1 MPDVQAETPPAPLPD
16 DKSGQTAAQSA
27 VLPSDTGNAVINPSA
42 DSPAAPGL
50 TPAPAAVPASP
61 AEAGE
66 GMEAQAPTEEAPPP
80 PKATPA
86 QPAETSEG
94 TAKSA
99 TKPDEASE
107 VAVAGEGMAAEANG
121 KEKADSESTA
131 AKGSK
136 KDSEE
141 EKTFSTSA
149 LKESLQNAII
159 AGNIPQIVL
168 HMITYATNMGVS
180 DIHIEPQEKIVR
192 IRFRLDGVLQ
202 LIVEYP
208 SNIHPAVVSR
218 MKIMSGMK
226 IDEQRIP
233 QDGRMQIT
241 TEDGRALDLRV
252 STLPTVNGEKIVS
265 RIQDKSKS
273 IPDLPDLGIQ
283 GENMAKMERFTKL
296 PNGVILV
303 TGPTGSG
310 KTNTLYSTLTRL
322 NTIGVNIVTFED
334 PVEYQMDGLSQSQ
347 VKPDINYDFASG
359 LRTALR
365 QDPDII
371 MVGEIRDQETI
382 EIAIRA
388 ALTGHLVLSTIH
400 TNSAVGTLT
409 RITDMGV
416 KGFLIASAIR
426 GIIAQRLVRK
436 VCEDC
441 KESYTPE
448 PPIVEEITKTLKGLS
463 EKHVDPA
470 LIKDMKL
477 YRGKGCDKCGD
488 TGNRGRM
495 GIFEIMEMTREL
507 GLLVINNAPDTDMMD
522 QAKKDGMITLKQDGY
537 IKAIKGMISMEEVHR
552 VVQ

>member
-1 MPDVQAETPPAPLPD
+1 MADIQIETPPAPLGSSSD
-16 DKSGQTAAQSA
+16 GSSAQQGQADPVNMNQA
-27 VLPSDTGNAVINPSA
+27 VN
-42 DSPAAPGL
+42 
-50 TPAPAAVPASP
+50 TPQESVQ
-61 AEAGE
+61 GV
-66 GMEAQAPTEEAPPP
+66 APTAEVAAIPDSPPP
-80 PKATPA
+80 PKAVPEAVAPTIKTVDTA
-86 QPAETSEG
+86 ESSDDAVETSQGASAEKKEG
-94 TAKSA
+94 EPK
-99 TKPDEASE
+99 
-107 VAVAGEGMAAEANG
+107 
-121 KEKADSESTA
+121 KEE
-131 AKGSK
+131 K
-136 KDSEE
+136 KEEKEE
-141 EKTFSTSA
+141 EKISPA
-149 LKESLQNAII
+149 AVLESLQNSII

-168 HMITYATNMGVS
+168 HMITYATAMDVS
-180 DIHIEPQEKIVR
+180 DIHIEPMEKVVR
-192 IRFRLDGVLQ
+192 LRFRVDGALR

-208 SNIHPAVVSR
+208 LNIHPAVVSR
-218 MKIMSGMK
+218 VKIMSGLK
-226 IDEQRIP
+226 IDEQRVP

-241 TEDGRALDLRV
+241 TEDGRGLDLRV

-265 RIQDKSKS
+265 RIQDKSKK

-283 GENMAKMERFTKL
+283 GENLKKMEIFTGM

-322 NTIGVNIVTFED
+322 NTIDVNIMTFED

-347 VKPDINYDFASG
+347 MKPEIDYDFASG

-426 GIIAQRLVRK
+426 GIIAQRLVRT
-436 VCEDC
+436 VCPHC
-441 KESYTPE
+441 KELYTPE
-448 PPIVEEITKTLKGLS
+448 PKVLEEIKKELSDLKEGF
-463 EKHVDPA
+463 VDQ
-470 LIKDMKL
+470 KL
-477 YRGKGCDKCGD
+477 FENPQLARGKGCEACGD
-488 TGNRGRM
+488 SGNKGRM
-495 GIFEIMEMTREL
+495 GLFEIMEMTRDL
-507 GLLVINNAPDTDMMD
+507 GSLVIGNAPDTEMKD
-522 QAKKDGMITLKQDGY
+522 QAQKDGMITLKQDGY
-537 IKAIKGMISMEEVHR
+537 IKALQGDIPIEEVYR

>member
-1 MPDVQAETPPAPLPD
+1 MTENQIDPSQSDNLHPA
-16 DKSGQTAAQSA
+16 
-27 VLPSDTGNAVINPSA
+27 
-42 DSPAAPGL
+42 
-50 TPAPAAVPASP
+50 APAAVLANEAVAVDTAEISNEAVETQHAASAPEALPAPVTP
-61 AEAGE
+61 AVAPSETEAGSKPE
-66 GMEAQAPTEEAPPP
+66 GEAVGTQDLASAEEA
-80 PKATPA
+80 KV
-86 QPAETSEG
+86 ETSE
-94 TAKSA
+94 KKEIS
-99 TKPDEASE
+99 
-107 VAVAGEGMAAEANG
+107 VAQ
-121 KEKADSESTA
+121 
-131 AKGSK
+131 
-136 KDSEE
+136 
-141 EKTFSTSA
+141 

-168 HMITYATNMGVS
+168 HMITYATDIGAS

-192 IRFRLDGVLQ
+192 IRFRVDGMLQ
-202 LIVEYP
+202 LIIEYP

-218 MKIMSGMK
+218 VKIMSGLK
-226 IDEQRIP
+226 IDEQRVP

-241 TEDGRALDLRV
+241 TEDGRSLDLRV
-252 STLPTVNGEKIVS
+252 SSLPTVNGEKIVT
-265 RIQDKSKS
+265 RIQDKSKK

-283 GENMAKMERFTKL
+283 GENLKKMERFTAL

-310 KTNTLYSTLTRL
+310 KTNTLYSTLNRL
-322 NTIGVNIVTFED
+322 NQVGVNILTFED

-347 VKPDINYDFASG
+347 MKPEIDYNFASG

-409 RITDMGV
+409 RITDMGL

-426 GIIAQRLVRK
+426 GIIAQRLVRQ
-436 VCEDC
+436 VCSDC
-441 KESYTPE
+441 KEEYVPE
-448 PPIVEEITKTLKGLS
+448 QQVIDSFKEELKEVSADHL
-463 EKHVDPA
+463 DPA
-470 LIKDMKL
+470 LLSDIKL

-488 TGNRGRM
+488 LGTRGRM
-495 GIFEIMEMTREL
+495 GLFEIMEMSREL
-507 GLLVINNAPDTDMMD
+507 GALVIGNAPDTELTD

-537 IKAIKGMISMEEVHR
+537 IKALKGIIPIEEVYR